1 MRISSFFYTVKQGFK
16 NIWNNRLFSL
26 ASIATMA
33 ACIFMFG
40 IFYSLAANFQAMVKS
55 AEEGVAV
62 TAFFDEGIT
71 EEQIQAIGDK
81 IEKRAEVASYNYV
94 SAEQAWEDFKK
105 VYFQGAEDLADGFAE
120 DNPLANSAHYEI
132 YLNDVSMQDSL
143 VTYLEN
149 LQGVREVRRSEI
161 VANTLSDFNRLI
173 GYVSAGIILIL
184 LCVGIFYIKLI
195 NEEEEVM

>member
-71 EEQIQAIGDK
+71 EEPDPGD
-81 IEKRAEVASYNYV
+81 
-94 SAEQAWEDFKK
+94 
-105 VYFQGAEDLADGFAE
+105 
-120 DNPLANSAHYEI
+120 
-132 YLNDVSMQDSL
+132 
-143 VTYLEN
+143 
-149 LQGVREVRRSEI
+149 RR
-161 VANTLSDFNRLI
+161 
-173 GYVSAGIILIL
+173 
-184 LCVGIFYIKLI
+184 
-195 NEEEEVM
+195 